1 MTWYDLPLEGRDAYL
16 SWLHETHIPGLLK
29 RSGFLWAAHYASV
42 DKATIPKAK
51 DKNRTDDASVPAS
64 DRYILLVGAE
74 DANVFLNPVPTA
86 LRAELPDESKKMLA
100 LRISRARTY
109 GGVCQSR
116 GPAIKEYQDGMALA
130 PCVQIGSYDC
140 RWQHEEEM
148 LAWYTQWRLPAMS
161 RLPGCIRTRKLVS
174 LTGWGKH
181 AVLYEFASVE
191 VRNEYFPKHED
202 GRPEIKAWSHR
213 MVANLIHAPT
223 SPYLARRIWPA
234 VTDGRVS

>member
-1 MTWYDLPLEGRDAYL
+1 MTLYDLPLEGRDAYFA
-16 SWLHETHIPGLLK
+16 WLHERHIPELLK
-29 RSGFLWAAHYASV
+29 RPGFLWAAHYASV

-51 DKNRTDDASVPAS
+51 DKIRTDDASVPAS

-74 DANVFLNPVPTA
+74 DAKVFLNPVPSA
-86 LRAELPDESKKMLA
+86 LRAELSDESRKMLA
-100 LRISRARTY
+100 MRIGERENIMAEFAR
-109 GGVCQSR
+109 VE
-116 GPAIKEYQDGMALA
+116 GPAMKEYQDGMALA

-140 RWQHEEEM
+140 RWQHEEDM
-148 LAWYTQWRLPAMS
+148 LAWYTQWRLPAMG
-161 RLPGCIRTRKLVS
+161 RLPGCVRTRKLVS
-174 LTGWGKH
+174 LAGWGKH

-191 VRNEYFPKHED
+191 IRNEYFPKHED

-234 VTDGRVS
+234 VTN